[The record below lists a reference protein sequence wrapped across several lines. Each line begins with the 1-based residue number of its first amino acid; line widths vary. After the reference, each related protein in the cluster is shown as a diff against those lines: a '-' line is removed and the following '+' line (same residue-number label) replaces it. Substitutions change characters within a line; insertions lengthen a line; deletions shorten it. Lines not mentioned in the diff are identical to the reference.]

1 MNDDDDDISDISSNS
16 DTIYRNTLYE
26 MIIHARNTKLIIPEE
41 YKKTMLFFL
50 LKDFESKNQ
59 DVSKYFEQLGFEHRE
74 EFDLFFDYDSETPE
88 IQIDKFLIKVYSLL
102 NKTQKIEMESFM
114 SEFMTGYTYKLP
126 TFANKSNFMTTYNPT
141 KVGGKRRKS
150 KKQKTKN
157 KKQKTKNK
165 KQKQKN
171 KKQTRK
177 RRKTNFLNIF

>member
-1 MNDDDDDISDISSNS
+1 
-16 DTIYRNTLYE
+16 

-114 SEFMTGYTYKLP
+114 SEFMTGYTY
-126 TFANKSNFMTTYNPT
+126 NPT